1 MALISSARS
10 SSVQPFWPVL
20 LALMCWGGVAW
31 SGATWGWRL
40 WAQAPVQPVKSS
52 LPENPSIDVRAVA
65 RLLGERADSE
75 GRGKTTNVSR
85 HQLMG
90 VVRDASGQGVAMIA
104 TDGAPARPYR
114 LGGAL
119 EGDQVIRSI
128 RDKEVRLGP
137 AGNERGLSDRPG
149 LEMVLSLKP

>member
-1 MALISSARS
+1 M
-10 SSVQPFWPVL
+10 PD
-20 LALMCWGGVAW
+20 
-31 SGATWGWRL
+31 
-40 WAQAPVQPVKSS
+40 
-52 LPENPSIDVRAVA
+52 NPSIDVRAIA
-65 RLLGERADSE
+65 RVLGERAETDGGGS
-75 GRGKTTNVSR
+75 TVNAAR

-104 TDGAPARPYR
+104 TGGAPARPYR

-128 RDKEVRLGP
+128 SDKEVRLGP

-149 LEMVLSLKP
+149 AEMVLSLKP